1 MVTHDPPDTKQNL
14 WGILISWS
22 SEPRMQYQKEPQET
36 YVDYGRWTL
45 NTLQRLVHVA
55 NIASITHMGMMLKLQ
70 RVGNI
75 EINVRKLNLG

>member
-1 MVTHDPPDTKQNL
+1 MTH
-14 WGILISWS
+14 LIPNKTSGES
-22 SEPRMQYQKEPQET
+22 LFHGHLKPRMQYQKEPQET